1 MVNIKKT
8 KKNINKT
15 HKKSSK
21 KNKKDNSKYVKKNK
35 LKIKSQKKNIKKNQ
49 NKIKNQ
55 SLTQKKKVKKNQN
68 KIKKKQLQTQKKNI
82 NKKEECIDITKI
94 PELKNNDVD
103 YLKNSICKFI
113 PLYNFN
119 KNVKKNVVSCCFFK
133 MRKGGY
139 KDFSRY
145 LNGITVVAKHIKLE
159 LGDSFVLKLFIDY
172 SIYKDKEIMDYLNK
186 IDNVEMVLYSCY
198 SYCVGEHHLGTF
210 GTFIRM
216 FPCFD
221 LPNNDTNN
229 VIVSDIDY
237 FDKPN
242 NFLFTHYTSLLKLYN
257 IKQLN
262 TVELAIKGR
271 PQHSFQDN
279 RRKYI
284 INGVMYPYVIFDRI
298 ITFKKINFKSLEIYL
313 TKVKTEKRH
322 ITPYYISPAVREKKC
337 DEFVCFGI
345 DEEYL
350 NSILMPLLIRQK
362 KSILINMVI
371 NKLSP
376 FYFIDRQLKY
386 NKDFKIIVKNLVN
399 GIMPNIEK
407 SSSNDIYNYLID
419 IFYDKKTGRSLA
431 TNKYTK
437 NHKELIKR
445 LDDLYSKM
453 LKNKNTLLA
462 NLDALKIFNKLSKGY
477 LRLNYI
483 KGYNNNLKLKILYNP
498 ED

>member
-1 MVNIKKT
+1 MIKTKKTKLTNNKLKNDKKLSKKTVNQLIKKT
-8 KKNINKT
+8 SKNLKKKGKNLKKT
-15 HKKSSK
+15 SK
-21 KNKKDNSKYVKKNK
+21 KLKKTGKKLSKND
-35 LKIKSQKKNIKKNQ
+35 
-49 NKIKNQ
+49 
-55 SLTQKKKVKKNQN
+55 
-68 KIKKKQLQTQKKNI
+68 
-82 NKKEECIDITKI
+82 ECVDITKI
-94 PELKNNDVD
+94 PELKNKDVD

-145 LNGITVVAKHIKLE
+145 LNGISVVSKHIKEE
-159 LGDSFVLKLFIDY
+159 LGDSFILKLFIDY
-172 SIYKDKEIMDYLNK
+172 SIYSDKAIMDYLNK
-186 IDNVEMVLYSCY
+186 IDNLEMVLYSCN

-221 LPNNDTNN
+221 LPNNDTNH

-237 FDKPN
+237 VNKKDN
-242 NFLFTHYTSLLKLYN
+242 VLFSHYTNFRNLYS
-257 IKQLN
+257 IKELE

-271 PQHSFQDN
+271 PQHLYQDN
-279 RRKYI
+279 KRRYI
-284 INGVMYPYVIFDRI
+284 VNGVMYPYVIFDRI
-298 ITFKKINFKSLEIYL
+298 ITFKKIDYKSLEAYL
-313 TKVKTEKRH
+313 TKVKTERH
-322 ITPYYISPAVREKKC
+322 HTSPYYISKELREKKC

-350 NSILMPLLIRQK
+350 NSILIPLLIRQK
-362 KSILINMVI
+362 KSILIDMVV
-371 NKLSP
+371 NKLAP
-376 FYFIDRQLKY
+376 FYFINRQLKY
-386 NKDFKIIVKNLVN
+386 NKEFKIIVKNLVN

-407 SSSNDIYNYLID
+407 SNYNAIYNYLLD
-419 IFYDKKTGRSLA
+419 IFYDKKTGRSLLLS
-431 TNKYTK
+431 KYTK
-437 NHKELIKR
+437 KHRELIKR
-445 LDDLYSKM
+445 LDNLYSNM
-453 LKNKNTLLA
+453 LKNKNKFLA

-483 KGYNNNLKLKILYNP
+483 RGYNNNLKLKILYNP